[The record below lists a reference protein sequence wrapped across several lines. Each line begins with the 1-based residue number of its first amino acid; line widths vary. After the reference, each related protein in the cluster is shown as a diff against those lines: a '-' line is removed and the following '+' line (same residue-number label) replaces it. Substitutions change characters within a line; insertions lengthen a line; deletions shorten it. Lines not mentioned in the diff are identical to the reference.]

1 MSNCFSRPAEIS
13 NASLRA
19 YGRFVRVII
28 DGEARQSEFAEEAQP
43 AVFYQQIQLD
53 QAGQLLREV
62 SRCYWAGPVIR
73 KSPRTSASIC
83 VRSKQSM
90 ASSGLQ
96 TIGSLSLNEVFS
108 TTGTPVS
115 SANAEINAW

>member
-1 MSNCFSRPAEIS
+1 MSNCFSCPADVS
-13 NASLRA
+13 TVSLRA
-19 YGRFVRVII
+19 YARFVRVII
-28 DGEARQSEFAEEAQP
+28 DGEARQSAFAEEAQP
-43 AVFYQQIQLD
+43 AVSSWTKPASCF
-53 QAGQLLREV
+53 GEV
-62 SRCYWAGPVIR
+62 SRCYWAGRVIR

-115 SANAEINAW
+115 SANAEISAW